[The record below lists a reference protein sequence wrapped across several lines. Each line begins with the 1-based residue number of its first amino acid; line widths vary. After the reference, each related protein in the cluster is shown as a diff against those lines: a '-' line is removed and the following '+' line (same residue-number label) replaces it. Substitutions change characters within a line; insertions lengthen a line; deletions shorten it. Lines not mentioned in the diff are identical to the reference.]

1 MATKRGPK
9 APPTPEHLAA
19 LAQGR
24 TEGRAVREY
33 LHALGSQTKRSRG
46 RAPKDAAA
54 IQAQI
59 DATND
64 PVERLKLRPLLRA
77 AQERENT
84 TSDQDME
91 TLEEAFVKVAGSYS
105 QRHGLTYADWRTEGV
120 SASVLK
126 RAGIGRGQ

>member
-1 MATKRGPK
+1 MANKRGPK

-24 TEGRAVREY
+24 TEGKAVREY
-33 LHALGSQTKRSRG
+33 MAALGNQGKRSRG

-64 PVERLKLRPLLRA
+64 PVERLKLRPLLRN
-77 AQERENT
+77 AQLREVL
-84 TSDQDME
+84 TSESDME
-91 TLEEAFVKVAGSYS
+91 VLEESFVKHAGSYS
-105 QRHGLTYADWRTEGV
+105 QRHGLVYADWRTEGV
-120 SASVLK
+120 PASTLK
-126 RAGIGRGQ
+126 KAGISRAQ